1 VDAEESTPICSLQQR
16 TKGLSNRSELLN
28 KTITSLSEMAFMH
41 TPQTGTTG
49 LTLQVV
55 AWASESIYSVVP
67 WGLEPHP

>member
-1 VDAEESTPICSLQQR
+1 
-16 TKGLSNRSELLN
+16 
-28 KTITSLSEMAFMH
+28 MAFMH